1 MKNLEKLKEIIAENI
16 GCEIEDI
23 KVESRL
29 IDDLDADSL
38 DIVELTMAIEDEFNV
53 SISDKELEEILTVS
67 DILKKLEE

>member
-67 DILKKLEE
+67 DILKKLEQ